1 MYIAT
6 SSLLRATR
14 SKIISSSIS
23 RTFSY
28 HSSST
33 YRSFSSTV
41 ARSFCSSVPRWSHR
55 IDWRYP
61 FTLRSQI
68 RAVAPV
74 IERFHRKIATIANEN
89 PFKGNLTSLP
99 KPGGGE
105 FGKFYS
111 LPSLNDPRIDRLPYS
126 IRILLESA
134 IRNCDNFQVTKED
147 VEKIIDWENSYTK
160 QVEIP
165 FKPARVLLQDFTGVP
180 AVVDLACMRDAMNKL
195 GGDSNKINPL
205 VPVDL
210 VVDHS
215 VQVDVARS
223 ENAVQANMELE
234 FQRNKER
241 FAFLKWGSTAFRNML
256 VVPPGSGIVHQVNLE
271 YLGRVVFNNEGLLYP
286 DSVVGTDSHTTMIDG
301 LGVAGWGVGGIE
313 AEAAM
318 LGQPMSMVLPGVV
331 GFKLSGKLRDG
342 VTATDLV
349 LTVTQI
355 LRKHGVVGKF
365 VEFYGD
371 GMGKLSLA
379 DRATIANMSP
389 EYGATMGFFPVDHV
403 TLQYLKLTG
412 RSDETVAMIE
422 TYLRANNMF
431 VDYNEPQ
438 QDRVYSSYLE
448 LNLSDVEPCISGPKR
463 PHDRVPL
470 KEMKADWHSCL
481 DSKVGFKGFA
491 IPKEAQ
497 GKVAKFDF
505 HGQPAELKHGSVVI
519 AAITSCTNTSNPSVM
534 LGAGLVAKKA
544 HELGL
549 QVKPWVKTS
558 LAPGSGV
565 VTKYLLQSGLQK
577 YLNEQGFHIVGFGCT
592 TCIGNSGDL
601 NESVASAIS
610 ENDIVAAA
618 VLSGNRNFEGRVHA
632 LTRANYLASP
642 PLVVAYALAGTV
654 DIDFEKEPIG
664 TGKDGKNVFLR
675 DIWPSNEEIAEAVQ
689 SSVLPNMFRST
700 YEAITKGNPMWNQLQ
715 VPADKLY
722 SWDTNSTYIHEP
734 PYFKNMTMDPPGAHG
749 VKDAYCLL
757 NFGDSITTDHISP
770 AGSIHKDSPAAKYL
784 LERGVDR
791 KDFNSYGSRR
801 GNDEV
806 MARGTFANIRLV
818 NKLLNGEVGAKTVH
832 IPTGEKLYVFEAAM
846 RYRSAGEDTIV
857 IAGAEYGSGSSRD
870 WAAKGPMLLGVK
882 AVIAKSFE
890 RIHRSNL
897 VGMGIIPLCFK
908 SGEDADTLGLTGHE
922 RYTIDLPSK
931 ISEIRPGQ
939 DVTVTTD
946 NGKSFTCTVR
956 FDTEVELAYFNHGG
970 ILPYVIRNLIKYALG
985 FHKVFQDL
993 RHTGSMSFDPRNKR
1007 KIKIESMNH
1016 ISVKIP
1022 NENPSNGN
1030 LIGKFGNRNSLPSL
1044 NNPIA
1049 KLGGDSIDKINDS
1062 LSYKASGHDT
1072 NVLAGAGYVNGSSRV
1087 WASKNPMLL
1096 GVNAVMARSLDRS
1109 MDSNALGLTGHK
1121 RHMSDTTSTISETRA
1136 YGFRPLSPHL
1146 PVYQPQLSSTL
1157 SIFNRISGALLS
1169 TVILLFYMIYMK
1181 VGLISLSYD
1190 SFYQFLFY
1198 SSKLNLLAVEISGLA
1213 LSYHLYAG
1221 IRHLVQKL

>member
-1 MYIAT
+1 MAVSSSAS
-6 SSLLRATR
+6 SSLLRAA
-14 SKIISSSIS
+14 SLYS
-23 RTFSY
+23 RTRFF
-28 HSSST
+28 HSSFRNLSPSSPSLLDHQRSLASAAV
-33 YRSFSSTV
+33 RSFH
-41 ARSFCSSVPRWSHR
+41 CSVPRWSHR
-55 IDWRYP
+55 LHWRSP
-61 FTLRSQI
+61 FSLRAQI
-68 RAVAPV
+68 RAVNPV
-74 IERFHRKIATIANEN
+74 IERLERKFSTMAAEH
-89 PFKGNLTSLP
+89 PFKAVLTSLP

-111 LPSLNDPRIDRLPYS
+111 LPALNDPRIDKLPYS

-134 IRNCDNFQVTKED
+134 VRNCDNFQVKEED
-147 VEKIIDWENSYTK
+147 VEKIIDWQNTSPK

-180 AVVDLACMRDAMNKL
+180 AVVDLACMRDAMHKL
-195 GGDSNKINPL
+195 GSDTNKINPL

-210 VVDHS
+210 VIDHS
-215 VQVDVARS
+215 VQVDVTRS

-241 FAFLKWGSTAFRNML
+241 FSFLKWGSTAFHNML

-271 YLGRVVFNNEGLLYP
+271 YLGRVVFNTNGMLYP

-331 GFKLSGKLRDG
+331 GFKLSGKLRNG

-371 GMGKLSLA
+371 GMSELSLA

-422 TYLRANNMF
+422 SYLRANKMF

-438 QDRVYSSYLE
+438 QERVYSSYLE
-448 LNLSDVEPCISGPKR
+448 LNLAEVEPCISGPKR

-470 KEMKADWHSCL
+470 REMKSDWNSCL
-481 DSKVGFKGFA
+481 NNKAGFKGFA
-491 IPKEAQ
+491 VPKEAQ
-497 GKVAKFDF
+497 DKVAKFSF
-505 HGQPAELKHGSVVI
+505 HGQPAELRHGSVVI

-544 HELGL
+544 CELGL
-549 QVKPWVKTS
+549 QVKPWIKTS

-565 VTKYLLQSGLQK
+565 VTKYLLQSGLQE
-577 YLNEQGFHIVGFGCT
+577 YLNKQGFHIVGYGCT
-592 TCIGNSGDL
+592 TCIGNSGELD
-601 NESVASAIS
+601 ESVASAIS
-610 ENDIVAAA
+610 ENDIVASA

-654 DIDFEKEPIG
+654 DIDFDKEPIG
-664 TGKDGKNVFLR
+664 TGKDGKSVYFK
-675 DIWPSNEEIAEAVQ
+675 DIWPSTAEIAEAVQ
-689 SSVLPNMFRST
+689 SSVLPEMFKST
-700 YEAITKGNPMWNQLQ
+700 YEAITKGNPMWNQLS
-715 VPADKLY
+715 VPSSTMY
-722 SWDTNSTYIHEP
+722 SWDPNSTYIHEP
-734 PYFKNMTMDPPGAHG
+734 PYFKNMTMEPPGAHG

-770 AGSIHKDSPAAKYL
+770 AGSIHKDSPAAKFL
-784 LERGVDR
+784 LDRGVER

-818 NKLLNGEVGAKTVH
+818 NKLLNGEVGPKTVH
-832 IPTGEKLYVFEAAM
+832 VPTGEKLYVFDAAM
-846 RYRSAGEDTIV
+846 RYKDAGYDTIV
-857 IAGAEYGSGSSRD
+857 LAGAEYGSGSSRD

-931 ISEIRPGQ
+931 ITDIRPGQ

-956 FDTEVELAYFNHGG
+956 FDTEVELAYFNNGG
-970 ILPYVIRNLIKYALG
+970 ILPYVIRNLIK
-985 FHKVFQDL
+985 Q
-993 RHTGSMSFDPRNKR
+993 
-1007 KIKIESMNH
+1007 
-1016 ISVKIP
+1016 
-1022 NENPSNGN
+1022 
-1030 LIGKFGNRNSLPSL
+1030 
-1044 NNPIA
+1044 
-1049 KLGGDSIDKINDS
+1049 
-1062 LSYKASGHDT
+1062 
-1072 NVLAGAGYVNGSSRV
+1072 
-1087 WASKNPMLL
+1087 
-1096 GVNAVMARSLDRS
+1096 
-1109 MDSNALGLTGHK
+1109 
-1121 RHMSDTTSTISETRA
+1121 
-1136 YGFRPLSPHL
+1136 
-1146 PVYQPQLSSTL
+1146 
-1157 SIFNRISGALLS
+1157 
-1169 TVILLFYMIYMK
+1169 
-1181 VGLISLSYD
+1181 
-1190 SFYQFLFY
+1190 
-1198 SSKLNLLAVEISGLA
+1198 
-1213 LSYHLYAG
+1213 
-1221 IRHLVQKL
+1221 

>member
-1 MYIAT
+1 MSLTASLSAPLVRASRFRF
-6 SSLLRATR
+6 SS
-14 SKIISSSIS
+14 SISSYSSIS
-23 RTFSY
+23 RTLAASS
-28 HSSST
+28 HSSVSPPSPSSSSSLT
-33 YRSFSSTV
+33 GYRSL
-41 ARSFCSSVPRWSHR
+41 SFCTGLRSLRSSAPLWSHGYN
-55 IDWRYP
+55 WRSP
-61 FTLRSQI
+61 VSLRAQI
-68 RAVAPV
+68 RAAAPV
-74 IERFHRKIATIANEN
+74 LERFQRKIATMASEN
-89 PFKGNLTSLP
+89 AFKGILTSLP

-105 FGKFYS
+105 YGKYYS
-111 LPSLNDPRIDRLPYS
+111 LTALNDPRIDKLPYS
-126 IRILLESA
+126 IKILLESA

-147 VEKIIDWENSYTK
+147 VEKIIDWENSSPK

-180 AVVDLACMRDAMNKL
+180 AVVDLACMRDAMNRL
-195 GGDSNKINPL
+195 GSDSNKINPL

-210 VVDHS
+210 VIDHS
-215 VQVDVARS
+215 VQVDVTRTD
-223 ENAVQANMELE
+223 NAVQSNMELE

-241 FAFLKWGSTAFRNML
+241 FAFLKWGSTAFQNML

-271 YLGRVVFNNEGLLYP
+271 YLGRVVFNTDGLLYP

-331 GFKLSGKLRDG
+331 GFKLSGKLRNG

-349 LTVTQI
+349 LTATQM

-371 GMGKLSLA
+371 GMAELSLA

-403 TLQYLKLTG
+403 TLQYLRLTG
-412 RSDETVAMIE
+412 RSDETVAMVE
-422 TYLRANNMF
+422 SYLRANKMF

-438 QDRVYSSYLE
+438 QEKLYSSYLQ
-448 LNLSDVEPCISGPKR
+448 LDLADVEPCVSGPKR

-470 KEMKADWHSCL
+470 KEMKSDWLSCL
-481 DSKVGFKGFA
+481 DNKVGFKGFA
-491 IPKEAQ
+491 VPKESQ
-497 GKVAKFDF
+497 DKVAKFSF
-505 HGQPAELKHGSVVI
+505 RGQPAELKHGSVVI

-534 LGAGLVAKKA
+534 LGAALVAKKA
-544 HELGL
+544 SELGL
-549 QVKPWVKTS
+549 EVKPWVKTS

-577 YLNEQGFHIVGFGCT
+577 YFNQQGFHIVGYGCT

-601 NESVASAIS
+601 DESVAAAIS

-664 TGKDGKNVFLR
+664 TGKDGKSVYFR
-675 DIWPSNEEIAEAVQ
+675 DIWPSSEEIAEVVQ
-689 SSVLPNMFRST
+689 SCVLPDMFKST
-700 YEAITKGNPMWNQLQ
+700 YEAITKGNPMWNQLP
-715 VPADKLY
+715 VPEASLY
-722 SWDTNSTYIHEP
+722 SWDPNSTYIHEP
-734 PYFKNMTMDPPGAHG
+734 PYFKNMTMDPPGPHG

-784 LERGVDR
+784 LDRGVDR

-806 MARGTFANIRLV
+806 MARGTFANIRIV
-818 NKLLNGEVGAKTVH
+818 NKLLNGEVGPKTVH
-832 IPTGEKLYVFEAAM
+832 IPTGEKLYVFDAASRYKEA
-846 RYRSAGEDTIV
+846 GHDTIV

-908 SGEDADTLGLTGHE
+908 AGEDAETLGLTGHE

-931 ISEIRPGQ
+931 VSEIRPGQ
-939 DVTVTTD
+939 DVTVKTD
-946 NGKSFTCTVR
+946 TGKSFTCTAR
-956 FDTEVELAYFNHGG
+956 FDTEVELAYFDHGG
-970 ILPYVIRNLIKYALG
+970 ILPYVIRNLI
-985 FHKVFQDL
+985 
-993 RHTGSMSFDPRNKR
+993 R
-1007 KIKIESMNH
+1007 
-1016 ISVKIP
+1016 
-1022 NENPSNGN
+1022 
-1030 LIGKFGNRNSLPSL
+1030 
-1044 NNPIA
+1044 
-1049 KLGGDSIDKINDS
+1049 
-1062 LSYKASGHDT
+1062 
-1072 NVLAGAGYVNGSSRV
+1072 SS
-1087 WASKNPMLL
+1087 S
-1096 GVNAVMARSLDRS
+1096 
-1109 MDSNALGLTGHK
+1109 
-1121 RHMSDTTSTISETRA
+1121 
-1136 YGFRPLSPHL
+1136 
-1146 PVYQPQLSSTL
+1146 
-1157 SIFNRISGALLS
+1157 
-1169 TVILLFYMIYMK
+1169 
-1181 VGLISLSYD
+1181 
-1190 SFYQFLFY
+1190 
-1198 SSKLNLLAVEISGLA
+1198 
-1213 LSYHLYAG
+1213 
-1221 IRHLVQKL
+1221 

>member
-1 MYIAT
+1 MAFSSSAS
-6 SSLLRATR
+6 SSLLRAA
-14 SKIISSSIS
+14 SSHS
-23 RTFSY
+23 RTRIF
-28 HSSST
+28 HSSFRNLSPT
-33 YRSFSSTV
+33 SPSLVDHQRSLASAAVRSF
-41 ARSFCSSVPRWSHR
+41 RCSVPRWSHR
-55 IDWRYP
+55 LDWSSP
-61 FTLRSQI
+61 LSLRAQI
-68 RAVAPV
+68 RAVTPV
-74 IERFHRKIATIANEN
+74 IERFERKFATMAAEH
-89 PFKGNLTSLP
+89 PFKAVLTSLP

-111 LPSLNDPRIDRLPYS
+111 LPALNDPRIDKLPYS

-134 IRNCDNFQVTKED
+134 IRNCDNFQVKKED
-147 VEKIIDWENSYTK
+147 VEKIIDWENTSPK

-180 AVVDLACMRDAMNKL
+180 AVVDLACMRDAMHKL
-195 GGDSNKINPL
+195 GSDTSKINPL

-210 VVDHS
+210 VIDHS
-215 VQVDVARS
+215 VQVDVTRS

-241 FAFLKWGSTAFRNML
+241 FSFLKWGSTAFHNML

-271 YLGRVVFNNEGLLYP
+271 YLGRVVFNTNGMLYP

-331 GFKLSGKLRDG
+331 GFKLSGKLRNG

-371 GMGKLSLA
+371 GMGELSLA

-422 TYLRANNMF
+422 SYLRANKMF

-438 QDRVYSSYLE
+438 QERVYSSYLE
-448 LNLSDVEPCISGPKR
+448 LNLAEVEPCISGPKR

-470 KEMKADWHSCL
+470 REMKSDWNSCL
-481 DSKVGFKGFA
+481 NNKVGFKGFA
-491 IPKEAQ
+491 VPKEAQ
-497 GKVAKFDF
+497 DKVAKFSF
-505 HGQPAELKHGSVVI
+505 HGQPAELRHGNVVI

-544 HELGL
+544 CELGL
-549 QVKPWVKTS
+549 QVKPWIKTS

-565 VTKYLLQSGLQK
+565 VTKYLLQSGLQE
-577 YLNEQGFHIVGFGCT
+577 YLNKQGFHIVGYGCT
-592 TCIGNSGDL
+592 TCIGNSGELD
-601 NESVASAIS
+601 ESVASAIS
-610 ENDIVAAA
+610 ENDMIASA

-654 DIDFEKEPIG
+654 DIDFDKEPIG
-664 TGKDGKNVFLR
+664 TGKDGRSVYFK
-675 DIWPSNEEIAEAVQ
+675 DIWPSTEEIAEAVQ
-689 SSVLPNMFRST
+689 SSVLPDMFKST
-700 YEAITKGNPMWNQLQ
+700 YEAITKGNPMWNQLS
-715 VPADKLY
+715 VPSSTMY
-722 SWDTNSTYIHEP
+722 SWDSNSTYIHEP
-734 PYFKNMTMDPPGAHG
+734 PYFKNMTMEPPGAHG

-784 LERGVDR
+784 LDCGVDR

-818 NKLLNGEVGAKTVH
+818 NKLLNGEVGPKTIHV
-832 IPTGEKLYVFEAAM
+832 PTGEKLYVFDAAM
-846 RYRSAGEDTIV
+846 RYKDAGYDTIV
-857 IAGAEYGSGSSRD
+857 LAGAEYGSGSSRD

-897 VGMGIIPLCFK
+897 VGMGIVPLCFK

-931 ISEIRPGQ
+931 ITDIRPGQ
-939 DVTVTTD
+939 DVTVKTD

-956 FDTEVELAYFNHGG
+956 FDTEVELAYFNNGG
-970 ILPYVIRNLIKYALG
+970 ILPYVIRNLIK
-985 FHKVFQDL
+985 Q
-993 RHTGSMSFDPRNKR
+993 
-1007 KIKIESMNH
+1007 
-1016 ISVKIP
+1016 
-1022 NENPSNGN
+1022 
-1030 LIGKFGNRNSLPSL
+1030 
-1044 NNPIA
+1044 
-1049 KLGGDSIDKINDS
+1049 
-1062 LSYKASGHDT
+1062 
-1072 NVLAGAGYVNGSSRV
+1072 
-1087 WASKNPMLL
+1087 
-1096 GVNAVMARSLDRS
+1096 
-1109 MDSNALGLTGHK
+1109 
-1121 RHMSDTTSTISETRA
+1121 
-1136 YGFRPLSPHL
+1136 
-1146 PVYQPQLSSTL
+1146 
-1157 SIFNRISGALLS
+1157 
-1169 TVILLFYMIYMK
+1169 
-1181 VGLISLSYD
+1181 
-1190 SFYQFLFY
+1190 
-1198 SSKLNLLAVEISGLA
+1198 
-1213 LSYHLYAG
+1213 
-1221 IRHLVQKL
+1221 